1 MSKSINQTIIFGK
14 KSILST
20 ELKKKI
26 KKSLVISIDDFLS
39 DKKILKK
46 YKNKKINIIVNSF
59 FPSSKLSEIT
69 SYHEFFKKSI
79 EDLSRLLDTLDVFSI
94 NKIIY
99 SSSSSIYNSYDNFI
113 KKDSF
118 NRKIYSSSKFAC
130 ENLIANFCQKN
141 NISFNICR
149 IFNMYGNNDS
159 FSIISKIIKCYRTG
173 NKFYLNNNGK
183 AIRDFIDVKDVANV
197 YKNILP
203 SSSRGI
209 IDLGNGFGYEI
220 NDILSK
226 IGLKNF
232 NIKNLKAEEQVS
244 SIAKN
249 IYLKT
254 EIPNKK
260 NSLENYIKKKLSIK
274 KNLKFS
280 KIYSSKNNLINETIQ
295 GNIIYGAGNAGAQLC
310 DILKKNN
317 KDSVHCFVDDNSK
330 LLNKRIKNTK
340 IISIDNLFQL
350 SQHTIISNIIIAIPS
365 LSYVT
370 LFKLLDKL
378 KLLALNVSFLP
389 LKKITNDKI
398 FLEDLQDAKLAD
410 LFQRK
415 ISKIDQKLLR
425 GLDKKIILVTGAGGS
440 IGSEICDQL
449 SKQNVKKIIALD
461 NSELAL
467 YNLQHK
473 TLNSKKI
480 DFILGSILDEKLIKF
495 LYNKYKINTI
505 FHTAAFKHVG
515 ILQNNISQ
523 AVQNNIYGTLNLLK
537 CLNSKSINFV
547 VISTDKAAKPSSILG
562 YTKRIAEIAA
572 QTYFSDYNVNI
583 VRFGNVFGSQGSA
596 INLFI
601 SQINKGGPVT
611 ITNNKVKRFFMSTQE
626 ACNLVL
632 QCSQLKLKSKIFI
645 LNMGK
650 PVLLLDIIRKLIF
663 HKTKNNPSLNI
674 EIKEIGL
681 KPGEKIKEILTLSNH
696 LSKTIHPDILS
707 SKEPLYSAQRLN
719 RFFSRLEMAMST
731 IGNNKIKL
739 CMKDFLK
746 NEL

>member
-260 NSLENYIKKKLSIK
+260 NSLENYIKKK
-274 KNLKFS
+274 
-280 KIYSSKNNLINETIQ
+280 
-295 GNIIYGAGNAGAQLC
+295 
-310 DILKKNN
+310 
-317 KDSVHCFVDDNSK
+317 
-330 LLNKRIKNTK
+330 TK
-340 IISIDNLFQL
+340 
-350 SQHTIISNIIIAIPS
+350 
-365 LSYVT
+365 Y
-370 LFKLLDKL
+370 
-378 KLLALNVSFLP
+378 
-389 LKKITNDKI
+389 
-398 FLEDLQDAKLAD
+398 
-410 LFQRK
+410 
-415 ISKIDQKLLR
+415 
-425 GLDKKIILVTGAGGS
+425 
-440 IGSEICDQL
+440 
-449 SKQNVKKIIALD
+449 
-461 NSELAL
+461 
-467 YNLQHK
+467 
-473 TLNSKKI
+473 
-480 DFILGSILDEKLIKF
+480 
-495 LYNKYKINTI
+495 
-505 FHTAAFKHVG
+505 
-515 ILQNNISQ
+515 
-523 AVQNNIYGTLNLLK
+523 
-537 CLNSKSINFV
+537 
-547 VISTDKAAKPSSILG
+547 
-562 YTKRIAEIAA
+562 
-572 QTYFSDYNVNI
+572 
-583 VRFGNVFGSQGSA
+583 
-596 INLFI
+596 
-601 SQINKGGPVT
+601 
-611 ITNNKVKRFFMSTQE
+611 
-626 ACNLVL
+626 
-632 QCSQLKLKSKIFI
+632 
-645 LNMGK
+645 
-650 PVLLLDIIRKLIF
+650 
-663 HKTKNNPSLNI
+663 
-674 EIKEIGL
+674 
-681 KPGEKIKEILTLSNH
+681 
-696 LSKTIHPDILS
+696 
-707 SKEPLYSAQRLN
+707 
-719 RFFSRLEMAMST
+719 
-731 IGNNKIKL
+731 
-739 CMKDFLK
+739 
-746 NEL
+746 